1 MFAPLN
7 LLTFITTH
15 VMAPVDLPQQDDDE
29 TVDPT
34 GSHTVKM
41 PKDMTFSG
49 VITSIKT
56 FGMTFKSTSLED
68 RPAEV
73 LIKFASHKQYEAVS
87 TMTVENPI
95 DIIVSP
101 RLESQTKTLVFV
113 LQSIVQN

>member
-1 MFAPLN
+1 MVAPLN

-29 TVDPT
+29 TVDST
-34 GSHTVKM
+34 VSHTAKI
-41 PKDMTFSG
+41 PNDMTFSG

-56 FGMTFKSTSLED
+56 FGMTFKTTSLED

-113 LQSIVQN
+113 LQSIAQN